1 MKLPKSAIADLIAQ
15 TEAYGDD
22 AIVLVDAD
30 PDAPAPLIL
39 WCNAGFC
46 AMTGYSAA
54 EIVGRTPAF
63 LRGPLTDV
71 DAIARLAEARRA
83 GRPRRERFVN
93 YRKTGEAFWVDASY
107 LPVPVEGGAPGRPRL
122 WMSIQRDVT
131 AEVTADKELQESR
144 RRADLLADVVDSVA
158 SEIHIFEARSLRY
171 EMLNDEARLCLGLA
185 PERIGEV
192 GPCDFWTGFG
202 DDALRRSLAPLLEGR
217 ERAVA
222 LRVEQRCADG
232 ALRPYRARLTALRR
246 DARTLVAAVLL
257 DVTEEERA
265 LAQAA
270 LGEARLRIAVEAS
283 LDGLWEQEIPG
294 RSVKY
299 SDRYREMLG
308 FDAESFPDR
317 IESWLRRLH
326 PEDVER
332 VMAAS
337 DRCRVDGAPF
347 DETYRIRRRDGTWVW
362 WRSRAAA
369 LRDAAGRPTRIVGV
383 NSDVSALMEARAAA
397 EEIAQVRRDFLAK
410 MSHEVRTPLNGV
422 LGMTALLLAAETR
435 PETVARLKAIESSG
449 LSLLAII
456 EDVLA
461 LARIEAGVAA
471 ARLENFEPRALCEAA
486 LDPIRAASL
495 AKGLR
500 LAAVAPPGAWRGDAR
515 MIRQV
520 LINLAGNAAKFTVSG
535 GVTISADVAA
545 ERRMLRFTVADTG
558 PGVPAAQREA
568 IFEPFRQGDDS
579 VTRPHGGLGLGLAV
593 AREVVRG
600 MGGEIGVENAP
611 GGGAAFWF
619 TAPAT
624 PAAAGDA
631 GNGARGAGGGAASD

>member
-1 MKLPKSAIADLIAQ
+1 MAGFAVKLPKSAIDDLIAQ

-46 AMTGYSAA
+46 AMTGYSPA

-63 LRGPLTDV
+63 LRGPLTD
-71 DAIARLAEARRA
+71 AETIARLAEARRA

-93 YRKTGEAFWVDASY
+93 YRKNGEPFWVDASY
-107 LPVPVEGGAPGRPRL
+107 LPVPVEGGEPGRPRL

-131 AEVTADKELQESR
+131 AERAAEKALEESR
-144 RRADLLADVVDSVA
+144 RRADLLADVVDSVT
-158 SEIHIFEARSLRY
+158 SEIHIFDARSFLY
-171 EMLNDEARLCLGLA
+171 EMLNEEARRSLGLA
-185 PERIGEV
+185 AERLSEV
-192 GPCDFWTGFG
+192 GPADFWPAF
-202 DDALRRSLAPLLEGR
+202 DADGLRLSLAPLLEGR

-232 ALRPYRARLTALRR
+232 ALRPYRARLTTLRR
-246 DARTLVAAVLL
+246 DARSLIVAVLV

-265 LAQAA
+265 QAQAA
-270 LGEARLRIAVEAS
+270 LGEARLRIAVDAS
-283 LDGLWEQEIPG
+283 LDGLWELEVPG
-294 RSVKY
+294 RRVKY

-308 FDAESFPDR
+308 YDAESFPDLLD
-317 IESWLRRLH
+317 SWLRRLH
-326 PEDVER
+326 PDDVER

-337 DRCRVDGAPF
+337 DRCRIDGEPF
-347 DETYRIRRRDGTWVW
+347 DETYRIRRRDGSWVW

-369 LRDAAGRPTRIVGV
+369 LRDPQGRPTSVIGV

-397 EEIAQVRRDFLAK
+397 EEIARMRRDFLAK

-422 LGMTALLLAAETR
+422 LGMTALLLAAENR
-435 PETVARLKAIESSG
+435 PEVVARLKAIESSG

-461 LARIEAGVAA
+461 LARIEAGAA
-471 ARLENFEPRALCEAA
+471 VHRSETFEPRALCEAA
-486 LDPIRAASL
+486 LDPIRAIAL
-495 AKGLR
+495 GKGLR
-500 LAAVAPPGAWRGDAR
+500 LAAAAPSGTWRGDAR

-535 GVTISADVAA
+535 GVTITAGTEAGGRA
-545 ERRMLRFTVADTG
+545 LRFTVADTG
-558 PGVPAAQREA
+558 PGVPEAQREA

-579 VTRPHGGLGLGLAV
+579 VTRRHGGLGLGLAV
-593 AREVVRG
+593 AREIVHG
-600 MGGEIGVENAP
+600 MGGEIGVAAAP

-624 PAAAGDA
+624 PSAADEA
-631 GNGARGAGGGAASD
+631 